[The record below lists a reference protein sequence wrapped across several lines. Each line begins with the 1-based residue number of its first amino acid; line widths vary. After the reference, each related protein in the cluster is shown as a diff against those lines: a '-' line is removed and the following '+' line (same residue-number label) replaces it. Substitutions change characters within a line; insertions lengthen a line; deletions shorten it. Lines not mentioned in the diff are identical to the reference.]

1 MITIYCKCRFKYE
14 FYNMQILRIGKAMWS
29 HDYDLATLGLAN
41 EAGALFAFTPPPHH
55 YNGEIILTPK
65 SIVLDGDSYEHIP
78 LDSLEQLY
86 LGFDEFYTRSMV
98 RNAGMFWQPL
108 RLRYKYKD
116 EVKTIYLIIDH
127 GFFGAKN
134 QLWFNVLKQ
143 LLAR

>member
-1 MITIYCKCRFKYE
+1 
-14 FYNMQILRIGKAMWS
+14 MWS

-41 EAGALFAFTPPPHH
+41 EVGALFSFTPPTHH

-86 LGFDEFYTRSMV
+86 LGFDEFYKRSMV
-98 RNAGMFWQPL
+98 RNNGMFWQPL
-108 RLRYKYKD
+108 RLRYRIKD
-116 EVKTIYLIIDH
+116 ELATIYLIIDH
-127 GFFGAKN
+127 TLFGAKN